1 MKKVAVST
9 SSSSSSVFE
18 DPLFNP
24 GDSFKPR
31 DSDDYIAPSSKQHSS
46 DLVNTL
52 TGPDDDSALSTPKP
66 MQTIR
71 TAKPSQ
77 KQRTETEKEQQEQQK
92 EQKDQQPAVTAKSSK
107 EKKKVDP
114 LAPTSVFDNDGEDL
128 FLPSSN
134 QKKETTSTTFEDEL
148 FGKSTT
154 SQSGTIKSGGS
165 KNLRLGAHDS
175 DSDNEVYIWWCV
187 ERFCKAICCLS
198 LSYDVHQMHVV

>member
-175 DSDNEVYIWWCV
+175 DSDNEVYIW
-187 ERFCKAICCLS
+187 
-198 LSYDVHQMHVV
+198 